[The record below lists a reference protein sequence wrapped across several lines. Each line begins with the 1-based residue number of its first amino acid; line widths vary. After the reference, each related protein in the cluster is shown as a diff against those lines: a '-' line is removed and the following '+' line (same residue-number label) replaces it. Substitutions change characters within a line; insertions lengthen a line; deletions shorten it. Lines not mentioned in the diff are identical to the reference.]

1 MGGGAELQSEYKSV
15 IYKHQDMPA
24 WYETFKIAV
33 PIEEFY
39 NCHLKFTFK
48 HISGNEGMCIYFM
61 LGISGSKVLLIRSQ
75 GARTRTINHTVLW
88 THAFRIGVHT
98 CRLW

>member
-1 MGGGAELQSEYKSV
+1 MLVVNKVLGGRDLSDIVAVFLQNVISMGGGAELQSEYKSV
-15 IYKHQDMPA
+15 IYKHQDAPG

-48 HISGNEGMCIYFM
+48 HISGNEGIVMHT
-61 LGISGSKVLLIRSQ
+61 ISLI
-75 GARTRTINHTVLW
+75 
-88 THAFRIGVHT
+88 HT
-98 CRLW
+98 CPMFLA

>member
-1 MGGGAELQSEYKSV
+1 MISIGGGAELQSEYKSV
-15 IYKHQDMPA
+15 IYRHQDSPR

-48 HISGNEGMCIYFM
+48 HISGNEGGHTITIALNKKNNCT
-61 LGISGSKVLLIRSQ
+61 LSTRESQ
-75 GARTRTINHTVLW
+75 RPL
-88 THAFRIGVHT
+88 
-98 CRLW
+98 